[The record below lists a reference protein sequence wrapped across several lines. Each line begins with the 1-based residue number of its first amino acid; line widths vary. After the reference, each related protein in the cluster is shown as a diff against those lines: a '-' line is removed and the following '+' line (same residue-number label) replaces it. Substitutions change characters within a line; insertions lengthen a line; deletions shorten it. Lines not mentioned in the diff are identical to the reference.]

1 MDRVSR
7 HGEGGVVK
15 DNSQSG
21 SDDRTNSEFAEP
33 EEQVLLPA
41 EELIPGE
48 EEEIRES
55 EVVVLQK
62 ELQLLEGQLQDMR
75 DRYVRAVAD
84 LDNMRKRTRRE
95 VKEAQQRAASS
106 VLLDVLGI
114 VDNFERALGATNE
127 AKHGNAKALHDGIV
141 LIYRQLVDTLG
152 RRGVKP
158 IAAVGKRFDPAVHEA
173 VAQVPA
179 GPEQEEGMVALEIQK
194 GYMHGDQVL
203 RPTKVGV
210 TVHTAQAAEK

>member
-1 MDRVSR
+1 
-7 HGEGGVVK
+7 VVK
-15 DNSQSG
+15 DNSENDSG
-21 SDDRTNSEFAEP
+21 DQIDPEMGGP
-33 EEQVLLPA
+33 EEQVVLPA
-41 EELIPGE
+41 EEFIPGDE
-48 EEEIRES
+48 EETRES

-84 LDNMRKRTRRE
+84 LDNVRKRSRRE
-95 VKEAQQRAASS
+95 VKEAQHRAASS

-114 VDNFERALGATNE
+114 VDNFERALGATGE
-127 AKHGNAKALHDGIV
+127 AKHGSAKAVYDGIV
-141 LIYRQLVDTLG
+141 LIYRQLVDMLG

-158 IAAVGKRFDPAVHEA
+158 ITAVGQRFDPAVHEA

-179 GPEQEEGMVALEIQK
+179 GADQDEGLVALEIQK
-194 GYMHGDQVL
+194 GYTYGDQVL

>member
-1 MDRVSR
+1 M
-7 HGEGGVVK
+7 VK
-15 DNSQSG
+15 DNSRNG
-21 SDDRTNSEFAEP
+21 NDDRIDGELVER
-33 EEQVLLPA
+33 EEQALLPA
-41 EELIPGE
+41 EEFIPGE
-48 EEEIRES
+48 EEEARES

-114 VDNFERALGATNE
+114 VDNFERAIGATNE
-127 AKHGNAKALHDGIV
+127 AKHGSAKAVYDGIV
-141 LIYRQLVDTLG
+141 LIYRQLVDMLG

-158 IAAVGKRFDPAVHEA
+158 IAAVGQRFDPAVHEA

-179 GPEQEEGMVALEIQK
+179 GPDQDEGMVALEIQK
-194 GYMHGDQVL
+194 GYTYGDQVL

-210 TVHTAQAAEK
+210 TAHTAQAAEK

>member
-1 MDRVSR
+1 M
-7 HGEGGVVK
+7 K
-15 DNSQSG
+15 DNSQS
-21 SDDRTNSEFAEP
+21 DDTGNGQVMDENAES

-48 EEEIRES
+48 EEEARES

-75 DRYVRAVAD
+75 DRYVHAVAD

-95 VKEAQQRAASS
+95 VREAQHRAASS
-106 VLLDVLGI
+106 VLLDVLTV
-114 VDNFERALGATNE
+114 VDNFERALGAVNE
-127 AKHGNAKALHDGIV
+127 MKHGNAKALYDGIT
-141 LIYRQLVDTLG
+141 LIYRQLMDTLG

-158 IAAVGKRFDPAVHEA
+158 IPAVGQRFDPAVHEA

-179 GPEQEEGMVALEIQK
+179 GPDQEEGVVALEIQR
-194 GYMHGDQVL
+194 GYVYGDQVF
-203 RPTKVGV
+203 RPAKVGV
-210 TVHTAQAAEK
+210 TVHTAQKAEK